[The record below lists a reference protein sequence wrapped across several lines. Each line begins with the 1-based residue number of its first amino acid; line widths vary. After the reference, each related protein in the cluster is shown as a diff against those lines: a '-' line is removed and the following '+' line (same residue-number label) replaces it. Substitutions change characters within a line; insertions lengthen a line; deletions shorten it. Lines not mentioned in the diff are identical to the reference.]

1 MELNFKGCGW
11 CTEIGTKA
19 TKKALTTFLETNEEE
34 LEKMGRNGRELVEEK
49 YTSIAVANEFI
60 DMYTKLCNNND

>member
-1 MELNFKGCGW
+1 
-11 CTEIGTKA
+11 
-19 TKKALTTFLETNEEE
+19 
-34 LEKMGRNGRELVEEK
+34 MGRNGRELVEQK